1 MTTSGRPLI
10 VGEVLFDVMPDG
22 TRVLGGA
29 PLNVAWHLQAFGLRP
44 LVITRVGPD
53 EAADEVCGAMEKW
66 GMDTSG
72 VQRDETYPTGRVQVE
87 LQDGEPSFHI
97 LADQA
102 YDHLDARHALHSMAR
117 GNFSLLYHGS
127 LISRADVSSSA
138 LARIRQHLDSPVFV
152 DVNLRDPWWHHDEV
166 VETVRSAR
174 WAKLNQRE
182 LELLAG
188 SGDVPGVERF
198 RREHDLEAVI
208 LTRGDRGALIADSGG
223 TIEKGPPEGVE
234 VIDTVGAGDA
244 FSAVFILG
252 LMHAWPTEQTLERA
266 LDFAAAVCTI
276 TGATVTDRAFYA
288 KFAEQGWW

>member
-1 MTTSGRPLI
+1 VTTSGRPLI

-53 EAADEVCGAMEKW
+53 EAADEVFGAMEEW
-66 GMDTSG
+66 GMNTSG
-72 VQRDETYPTGRVQVE
+72 VQRDGTYPTGRVQVE
-87 LQDGEPSFHI
+87 LQDGEPAFHI

-102 YDHLDARHALHSMAR
+102 YDHLDARRAVQSMAR
-117 GNFSLLYHGS
+117 GTFSLLYHGS
-127 LISRADVSSSA
+127 LISRGDVSSSA
-138 LARIRQHLDSPVFV
+138 LARIKHQLDSPVFV
-152 DVNLRDPWWHHDEV
+152 DVNLRDPWWHHDDV
-166 VETVRSAR
+166 VETVQSAR

-188 SGDVPGVERF
+188 SGDVADVERF
-198 RREHDLEAVI
+198 RSEHDLEAVI
-208 LTRGDRGALIADSGG
+208 LTRGDRGALIADSSG
-223 TIEKGPPEGVE
+223 TNEKAPPAGVE

-252 LMHAWPTEQTLERA
+252 LMHAWPTQQTLERA

-276 TGATVTDRAFYA
+276 TGATTTDRAFYSQ
-288 KFAEQGWW
+288 FAEQGWW